1 MTITFPEMVLYMGTI
16 TVLIPFVLFL
26 FNFRLITKNSPALF
40 VYICL
45 CLIMEVGLAISLKKY
60 GITLQSM
67 IDVFFFLEALL
78 FLKILLDSFCVK
90 IDKIL
95 LAIYIITSLIF
106 IFDIFYSDSN
116 YHSFSRS
123 FSKFSVLTSIIYL
136 FINNRKSL
144 KNYNRTII
152 FSILF
157 FVTITLPTFAFLDL
171 ISNKDITL
179 PFLIINNIANL
190 IYYLLFAYSVIQM
203 KQNVS
208 NNRFNS

>member
-1 MTITFPEMVLYMGTI
+1 MNITFPEFVLYMGTV
-16 TVLIPFVLFL
+16 TVLIPFIFFL
-26 FNFRLITKNSPALF
+26 VHYKLIIKYNPELF

-45 CLIMEVGLAISLKKY
+45 CLFVEIIFGVTSRLYGL
-60 GITLQSM
+60 M
-67 IDVFFFLEALL
+67 IPHLIDIFCFLEAAL
-78 FLKILLDSFCVK
+78 FFKIILNSFRAK
-90 IDKIL
+90 TDKIL
-95 LAIYIITSLIF
+95 LFIYVLTALIF
-106 IFDIFYSDSN
+106 VFDNYFSYSN

-123 FSKFSVLTSIIYL
+123 ISKILVLASIIYL
-136 FINNRKSL
+136 FVTTKNSL
-144 KNYNRTII
+144 ENYNRTII
-152 FSILF
+152 YSILF

-179 PFLIINNIANL
+179 PFLIINNSANL